1 LYDAARTVSHATQSM
16 MEAAE
21 RAQRAPHA
29 AEPQVALRTAAENLR
44 TVTTEVTSEQQAA
57 RTMHR

>member
-1 LYDAARTVSHATQSM
+1 M

-21 RAQRAPHA
+21 RAQRAPQA
-29 AEPQVALRTAAENLR
+29 AEPQVALRTAAEHLR